1 MVRLMQ
7 CDHLISFIHYIS
19 SICSVRITV
28 LASGDPAMNKID
40 EKPLPYILRAK
51 FGGRGVEVKN
61 NKQISKIACYMVGLP
76 YLANKNKRG
85 SVKFEFQVKNKIFL
99 V

>member
-1 MVRLMQ
+1 MGV
-7 CDHLISFIHYIS
+7 
-19 SICSVRITV
+19 TV

-51 FGGRGVEVKN
+51 CGGRGVEDKN

-76 YLANKNKRG
+76 YLSNKNKRG
-85 SVKFEFQVKNKIFL
+85 SFKFEFQVKNKHFFSISIHHAIFGIHL
-99 V
+99 Y

>member
-1 MVRLMQ
+1 MGV
-7 CDHLISFIHYIS
+7 
-19 SICSVRITV
+19 TV

-40 EKPLPYILRAK
+40 EKPFSYILRAK
-51 FGGRGVEVKN
+51 FAGRGMEDKN
-61 NKQISKIACYMVGLP
+61 NKQINKIACYMVGLP